1 MKFCYKCGEQLN
13 DEVVFCPKCGVKVDN
28 AYISNL
34 NEEAVNTISGNEY
47 NIQKKS
53 GTLPRKSM
61 KIWAVICFVFAGIYI
76 LMGSVVLQAM
86 LSAAV
91 LFLVLGIM
99 FVVLSKS
106 PKENP
111 YILGKSSGITK
122 KKFVWGSII
131 IGYILCAIIMVSS
144 SIGTTPT
151 ENVDNPIQNGQITT
165 ENISKEKVTYDI
177 TQFANITG
185 EQLIELL
192 GKPDNISNGKC
203 TGSFEIPCT
212 NYDYNNLEDYGEVS
226 FVLVKNKV
234 VRLTSYKDYKY
245 SNLKN
250 ILSDFNIQKSENC
263 TTVVN
268 NDTAL
273 RYRCPNDNIDDFWIT
288 SIDEKNKSFG
298 FLQITYDME
307 YYEEWY
313 LPMSISDKSNY
324 QYWTQET
331 VKKLLKSPKSADFP
345 SIDKWNIV
353 KNKYYIGVQ
362 SYVDAQNSFGAD
374 IRNDFTFIYDTN
386 NKVVYAIFDG
396 EVILNEG
403 YVKTEELVKKLIQ

>member
-13 DEVVFCPKCGVKVDN
+13 DEVVFCPKCGVKIDN
-28 AYISNL
+28 AYSNNL
-34 NEEAVNTISGNEY
+34 NEEEVNQISDNGY
-47 NIQKKS
+47 NTSKKIS
-53 GTLPRKSM
+53 TLPRKSM
-61 KIWAVICFVFAGIYI
+61 KIWAVICFVFAGIYT

-151 ENVDNPIQNGQITT
+151 ENVDNPIQNGNTTT
-165 ENISKEKVTYDI
+165 ENISKENVTYDI

-362 SYVDAQNSFGAD
+362 SYVDAQNSFGAN
-374 IRNDFTFIYDTN
+374 IRNEFTFIYDMN
-386 NKVVYAIFDG
+386 NKVVYAVFDG
-396 EVILNEG
+396 EVILNER
-403 YVKTEELVKKLIQ
+403 YTKTEELIKKSIQ